1 MTATITTSGS
11 SSDWK
16 NTLLN
21 RLIEQVRLWES
32 SENIDVHHVWESG
45 GQYSGTYVSLSDSS
59 RKPRTC
65 GEDHIPMSYI
75 IPDMLDV
82 SMAYNIIIVDFW
94 RALNHQGK
102 YGLIGYRQDIGKFA
116 VSAVIY

>member
-16 NTLLN
+16 NTLLH
-21 RLIEQVRLWES
+21 RLIEQVRLWEAA
-32 SENIDVHHVWESG
+32 ENIDIHHVWESG
-45 GQYSGTYVSLSDSS
+45 GQYSGTYVPLSKTFQ
-59 RKPRTC
+59 KPRTC
-65 GEDHIPMSYI
+65 NDNQIPMSYI

-94 RALNHQGK
+94 RALNYRSK
-102 YGLIGYRQDIGKFA
+102 YGLIAYRQDLGKFG
-116 VSAVIY
+116 VSAII